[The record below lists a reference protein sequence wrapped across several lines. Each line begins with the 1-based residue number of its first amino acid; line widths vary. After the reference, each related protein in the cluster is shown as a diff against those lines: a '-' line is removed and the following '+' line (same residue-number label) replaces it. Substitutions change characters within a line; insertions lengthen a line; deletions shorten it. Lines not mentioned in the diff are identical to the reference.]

1 MTYTP
6 LLAKYVI
13 ATREQALIFGA
24 LWIFVGC
31 VTFIAHVRA
40 IIDAPML
47 PIPLRQ
53 ALRFLS
59 DDDHVKRNM
68 AVAALA
74 VGFGVAVMFV
84 PLK

>member
-1 MTYTP
+1 
-6 LLAKYVI
+6 
-13 ATREQALIFGA
+13 
-24 LWIFVGC
+24 
-31 VTFIAHVRA
+31 
-40 IIDAPML
+40 ML